1 MGKDQKR
8 DLEEANARQG
18 RRTHHQE
25 TGTGTARRPKRRK
38 NERAK
43 AIGRK
48 EKGGRGE
55 RTETGT
61 FPRTNRHRPEK
72 DQKVRSARD
81 STKTKTGAAKE
92 KNAQLNNAI
101 DTIACLSLSVIFCHS
116 QQFGIRFQM
125 KK

>member
-1 MGKDQKR
+1 MG
-8 DLEEANARQG
+8 
-18 RRTHHQE
+18 THHQE

-48 EKGGRGE
+48 EEAGRGE

-72 DQKVRSARD
+72 DQKVGSARD

-101 DTIACLSLSVIFCHS
+101 DTIACLSLSVISVTRSNLEFAN
-116 QQFGIRFQM
+116 I
-125 KK
+125 